1 MKDKLASLT
10 GTALVWRAIQLVGVK
25 TIFLVRLLILARLLS
40 PDDFGLLA
48 IAVTA
53 IGFLLSVTDF
63 GMIPALV
70 QREQINDQYYN
81 TAWTIGLIRA
91 LMISL
96 VVFFAAP
103 VIAKIFAE
111 ARATVILQVLA
122 IRPLLDAAASIKL
135 AEVIRNLK
143 FRSLA
148 LVKLSEALLNTFV
161 AITLAKSFG
170 VWALVAGALVGSTS
184 YMVISYLL
192 APHRPELF
200 LSYASVR
207 PLIAFGRWIF
217 LTGLIAVF
225 GGSILNVVISRQ
237 LGAVELG
244 LYFLAAKL
252 AFLPAELAS
261 EVAGSVAFPLY
272 ARLQSDIR
280 QATRAFRGMLASL
293 TALLLPICVLIIVLA
308 PSLVQDI
315 LGSHWDGTLPL
326 IQILAMIS
334 FIGLFG
340 ETIVPVLKGL
350 GQPYKVAVLETVQ
363 SLLLIIFVLVLAG
376 RYGLVGAALAW
387 LPAIAVSQGISFVF
401 AKKILYKPFKGLQI
415 PMIAIM
421 LASGL
426 GAGVAFG
433 IDRAL
438 GGIFG
443 FAIANLI
450 AVAVIGMALLALDR
464 RFDLGLANAF
474 TRTIPQI
481 ATLVGFS
488 PAKS

>member
-1 MKDKLASLT
+1 
-10 GTALVWRAIQLVGVK
+10 
-25 TIFLVRLLILARLLS
+25 
-40 PDDFGLLA
+40 
-48 IAVTA
+48 
-53 IGFLLSVTDF
+53 
-63 GMIPALV
+63 
-70 QREQINDQYYN
+70 
-81 TAWTIGLIRA
+81 
-91 LMISL
+91 
-96 VVFFAAP
+96 
-103 VIAKIFAE
+103 
-111 ARATVILQVLA
+111 
-122 IRPLLDAAASIKL
+122 
-135 AEVIRNLK
+135 
-143 FRSLA
+143 
-148 LVKLSEALLNTFV
+148 
-161 AITLAKSFG
+161 
-170 VWALVAGALVGSTS
+170 
-184 YMVISYLL
+184 
-192 APHRPELF
+192 
-200 LSYASVR
+200 
-207 PLIAFGRWIF
+207 
-217 LTGLIAVF
+217 
-225 GGSILNVVISRQ
+225 
-237 LGAVELG
+237 
-244 LYFLAAKL
+244 
-252 AFLPAELAS
+252 
-261 EVAGSVAFPLY
+261 
-272 ARLQSDIR
+272 
-280 QATRAFRGMLASL
+280 
-293 TALLLPICVLIIVLA
+293 
-308 PSLVQDI
+308 
-315 LGSHWDGTLPL
+315 
-326 IQILAMIS
+326 MIS

>member
-272 ARLQSDIR
+272 ARLQSDI
-280 QATRAFRGMLASL
+280 
-293 TALLLPICVLIIVLA
+293 
-308 PSLVQDI
+308 
-315 LGSHWDGTLPL
+315 
-326 IQILAMIS
+326 
-334 FIGLFG
+334 
-340 ETIVPVLKGL
+340 
-350 GQPYKVAVLETVQ
+350 
-363 SLLLIIFVLVLAG
+363 
-376 RYGLVGAALAW
+376 
-387 LPAIAVSQGISFVF
+387 
-401 AKKILYKPFKGLQI
+401 
-415 PMIAIM
+415 
-421 LASGL
+421 
-426 GAGVAFG
+426 
-433 IDRAL
+433 
-438 GGIFG
+438 
-443 FAIANLI
+443 
-450 AVAVIGMALLALDR
+450 
-464 RFDLGLANAF
+464 
-474 TRTIPQI
+474 
-481 ATLVGFS
+481 
-488 PAKS
+488 